1 MAKVKITATVEEK
14 VNESVIKLSEK
25 ENRNFSNMVEV
36 LLDEALLQRII
47 HSSKQSKTK
56 K

>member
-1 MAKVKITATVEEK
+1 MKVKITVTVDEK
-14 VNESVIKLSEK
+14 LEDRVKAMSIK

-36 LLDEALLQRII
+36 LLDEALLARII
-47 HSSKQSKTK
+47 KSKK